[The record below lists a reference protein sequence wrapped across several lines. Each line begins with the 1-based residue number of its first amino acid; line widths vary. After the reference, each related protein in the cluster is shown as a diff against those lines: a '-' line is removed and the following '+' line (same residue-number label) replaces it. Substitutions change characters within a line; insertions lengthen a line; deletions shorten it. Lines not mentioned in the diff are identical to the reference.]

1 MPVISA
7 LWRLKSGGLRP
18 ASTVS
23 KKQSENERKK
33 EGRKERRVSLVLVA
47 HACNPSYSG
56 GRDQEDHGL
65 KPARANSFRDP
76 ILRKPITKKGWW
88 SGSRFRP

>member
-7 LWRLKSGGLRP
+7 LRRLKSGGLRP

-33 EGRKERRVSLVLVA
+33 EGRKE
-47 HACNPSYSG
+47 
-56 GRDQEDHGL
+56 GRKEE
-65 KPARANSFRDP
+65 
-76 ILRKPITKKGWW
+76 
-88 SGSRFRP
+88 

>member
-7 LWRLKSGGLRP
+7 LRRLKSGGLRP

-33 EGRKERRVSLVLVA
+33 EARNEGRKE
-47 HACNPSYSG
+47 
-56 GRDQEDHGL
+56 E
-65 KPARANSFRDP
+65 
-76 ILRKPITKKGWW
+76 
-88 SGSRFRP
+88 